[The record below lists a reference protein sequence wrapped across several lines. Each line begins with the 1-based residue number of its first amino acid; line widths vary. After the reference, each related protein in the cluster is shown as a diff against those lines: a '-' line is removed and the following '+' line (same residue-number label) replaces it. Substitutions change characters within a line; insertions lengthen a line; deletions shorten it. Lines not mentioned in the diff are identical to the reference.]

1 MKQSKKGFALVSAIV
16 ISVVLFIL
24 TAGLITAAMMS
35 MNMTA
40 KNIDQR
46 QAYLNAKSALG
57 FAESYYIDQLLLP
70 DSDEYLAF
78 ASENGAVSEGA
89 DRSKAVASAGRAE
102 TPPDAETYVKAHY
115 DMAAQTFKL
124 TATARF
130 RSASLDGAQTLQLS
144 CTYDVGYDADGR
156 ITTVVKKIETKD
168 KSRYVDIHVKP

>member
-78 ASENGAVSEGA
+78 ASENGIPTPSYICVYVV
-89 DRSKAVASAGRAE
+89 RVRE
-102 TPPDAETYVKAHY
+102 TPN
-115 DMAAQTFKL
+115 AA
-124 TATARF
+124 
-130 RSASLDGAQTLQLS
+130 
-144 CTYDVGYDADGR
+144 
-156 ITTVVKKIETKD
+156 
-168 KSRYVDIHVKP
+168 